1 MVFHV
6 FPRSIIISGES
17 GAGKTEATK
26 KILMPLDAEP
36 NCVPIH
42 LLPDPITWGK
52 IAPICPDHEFKP
64 WVAQVLCKPPAGF
77 RTVCFLK
84 ASSVLFA
91 CSKAH
96 CSILFNEV
104 AGNET
109 EKTSIEEQV
118 LKSNPIL
125 EAFGNVKA

>member
-1 MVFHV
+1 MSL
-6 FPRSIIISGES
+6 RSIIISGES

-26 KILMPLDAEP
+26 KILMQLCGVFVSPFSSNNLVAKK
-36 NCVPIH
+36 NPIMNSQLG
-42 LLPDPITWGK
+42 LLRYFANLQRVSGLF
-52 IAPICPDHEFKP
+52 ASF
-64 WVAQVLCKPPAGF
+64 
-77 RTVCFLK
+77 
-84 ASSVLFA
+84 ASSVPFG

-96 CSILFNEV
+96 CPILFNED